1 MCVLH
6 VSADVIV
13 LADMFEACFC
23 LGRSE
28 EEKVDVEVM
37 RRPENFHSAIMYDH
51 TMYTHTLTH
60 THVRVQGLHYLS

>member
-37 RRPENFHSAIMYDH
+37 RRPENFHSAIMSEH
-51 TMYTHTLTH
+51 T
-60 THVRVQGLHYLS
+60 